1 MVLLTSKV
9 HTSRRHGEWDDVV
22 DRRPAVEHEAGTST
36 WLNRQVKVDH
46 RRHLAGPTASGI
58 DGEPAAHSC
67 PRFEADSGHPATVEI
82 NLDDPILDIGH
93 VVVECPLAHPLKESP
108 AVKAALAQPTDASA
122 DELIDVHVRISI
134 GNLPG
139 PQHLDFGTHRQLLDR
154 LFFESPVCRL
164 VLGDEH
170 IAGTTEVD
178 LGRLPVDLHTFVEVG
193 NELGTEPAQL
203 NVERIGVLLPDAV
216 LRPRRVRIVVGPV
229 GLDDEHRPI
238 EVGVL

>member
-1 MVLLTSKV
+1 MK
-9 HTSRRHGEWDDVV
+9 
-22 DRRPAVEHEAGTST
+22 
-36 WLNRQVKVDH
+36 
-46 RRHLAGPTASGI
+46 
-58 DGEPAAHSC
+58 
-67 PRFEADSGHPATVEI
+67 
-82 NLDDPILDIGH
+82 
-93 VVVECPLAHPLKESP
+93 CPLAHSLEECP
-108 AVKAALAQPTDASA
+108 AVKAALAQPTDAST
-122 DELIDVHVRISI
+122 DELVDVHVRISL
-134 GNLPG
+134 GDLPG

-229 GLDDEHRPI
+229 GLDNEHRPVEVRVLRE
-238 EVGVL
+238 EVGGCSARHCTADADDVVARRQHGHVTYPCRRSFSTASGLRSAGSP